1 MLRTIKSF
9 KYAWNGLKT
18 VWREETNFRAEVFA
32 GLCVV
37 VSIFYFNLNLVES
50 SLIVFAIT
58 LVLVS
63 EIINTIVEDICNKIQ
78 PEQDQVIGKIKDM
91 SASFVFLS
99 SLGALVVGILVFYN
113 HFIY

>member
-18 VWREETNFRAEVFA
+18 VWLEEANFRIEIIA
-32 GLCVV
+32 GALVV
-37 VSIFYFNLNLVES
+37 ISIIYFNFSLLES
-50 SLIVFAIT
+50 ALLVFAIT

-63 EIINTIVEDICNKIQ
+63 EIINTIVEDICNKI
-78 PEQDQVIGKIKDM
+78 ESNQDQTIGKIKDM

-99 SLGALVVGILVFYN
+99 SICSIVIGALVFYS
-113 HFIY
+113 HFM